1 MDGPWQDPKRT
12 VNPPQI
18 DSESIFK
25 IIRRNWQNAG
35 LVFFVTLALGVT
47 LSFFVKNS
55 YRSKVVASFSRTDS
69 AVMSLEGGMAVGA
82 DRSDWNFETRMTD
95 PYFLSKLGDFSCL

>member
-1 MDGPWQDPKRT
+1 MEPRFLTPLKGGPHLDGPWQDPKRA

-18 DSESIFK
+18 DSEFIFK

-69 AVMSLEGGMAVGA
+69 AVMSLEAHIEQVPA
-82 DRSDWNFETRMTD
+82 LEI
-95 PYFLSKLGDFSCL
+95 